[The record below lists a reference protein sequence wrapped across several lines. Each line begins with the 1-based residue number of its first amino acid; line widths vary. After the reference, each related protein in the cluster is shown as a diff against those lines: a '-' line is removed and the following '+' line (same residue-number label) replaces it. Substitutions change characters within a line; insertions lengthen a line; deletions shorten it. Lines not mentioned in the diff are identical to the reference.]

1 MKETG
6 IEATYAYL
14 ESLTDEDLCK
24 ISHAGNRDA
33 EEILV
38 SRYHRLVRSVA
49 RPYFLAGGDTEDL
62 LQEGMFGLIKAI
74 REYDSQRDA
83 SFYTFAEHCIRNR
96 LYTVLKAASSGKHT
110 PLNQAIPLQP
120 SYIDETAPL
129 TKADPEV
136 MLIDVEKTENLLRMV
151 KRQLSVWEQEV
162 LGYYLDGLTCREI
175 ADTVG
180 RSAKSVDNAVQRIRR
195 KIARQLESGDISN
208 G

>member
-1 MKETG
+1 MRDTG

-14 ESLTDEDLCK
+14 ENLTDEDLCR
-24 ISHAGNRDA
+24 ISHTGNRDA

-38 SRYHRLVRSVA
+38 SRYHRLVRSAA

-74 REYDSQRDA
+74 REYDAQRDA

-96 LYTVLKAASSGKHT
+96 LFTVLKAASSGKHT
-110 PLNQAIPLQP
+110 PLNQAVPLQL
-120 SYIDETAPL
+120 SYVDESSL
-129 TKADPEV
+129 SSKIDPEV

-151 KRQLSVWEQEV
+151 NQQLSAWEQEV

-175 ADTVG
+175 AETVG
-180 RSAKSVDNAVQRIRR
+180 KSSKSVDNAIQRIRR
-195 KIARQLESGDISN
+195 KIARQLEYGDISN